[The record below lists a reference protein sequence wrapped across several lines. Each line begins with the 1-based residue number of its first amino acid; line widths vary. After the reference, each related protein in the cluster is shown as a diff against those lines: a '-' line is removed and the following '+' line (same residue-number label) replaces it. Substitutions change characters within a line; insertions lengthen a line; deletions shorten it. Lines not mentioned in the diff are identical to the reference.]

1 MPREKLRL
9 WFTRKILSVES
20 REHIGRTRHPLQP
33 EHMKRRLGAISYELK
48 VRNSQKITEQ
58 GVGRMVH
65 MGSWFTNSGA
75 DAGKMLNAMPA
86 GMKCFRTPCS
96 LTILG
101 ERMVHVNIERCALN
115 DAP

>member
-1 MPREKLRL
+1 MVHKKDSGCRKLGAHWKNTPSTPTRAHEEK
-9 WFTRKILSVES
+9 
-20 REHIGRTRHPLQP
+20 
-33 EHMKRRLGAISYELK
+33 AISYELK
-48 VRNSQKITEQ
+48 VRNLQKITEQ

-65 MGSWFTNSGA
+65 TGSWFTNSGA
-75 DAGKMLNAMPA
+75 DAGKMLSAMPA

-101 ERMVHVNIERCALN
+101 EKMVHVNIERHALN